1 MAERIDQRMHSV
13 NGVRVPQS
21 ILIPSRNLVEGK
33 IVAVPPGTAASLA
46 GIRTAMAAET
56 GADACCPVTTQRHLR
71 AIAEDVASGH
81 SEVPYWRVV
90 DPGAPATRRLGAGA
104 EFVRK
109 KRQAERSRAK

>member
-1 MAERIDQRMHSV
+1 MAALIEQRMHSV
-13 NGVRVPQS
+13 NGKRVPHTM
-21 ILIPSRNLVEGK
+21 LIPSRDLVEAK
-33 IVAVPPGTAASLA
+33 IVAVPPGTAGSLA

-71 AIAEDVASGH
+71 AIAEDVAAGH

-90 DPGAPATRRLGAGA
+90 NPEAPTTRRLGAGA
-104 EFVRK
+104 DFVRK